1 MSPLG
6 TMELIALK
14 PLQKLGPEADR
25 EDAAANLGEGR
36 TAGSHI
42 DEAFEAVHTV
52 LDASLNYLLKGRQ
65 TEPWVSWATLD
76 VPDKCAVL
84 RRALHL
90 NQDRDAHYLHRMHG
104 HLEAVEHYD
113 RERSRLLRLEF
124 ENPGMLTMTE
134 KANIADYMM
143 TAAMQFDEGM
153 ICEHDGI
160 RSSLW

>member
-14 PLQKLGPEADR
+14 PLQKIGPEADR
-25 EDAAANLGEGR
+25 EDAAAHFDDDR
-36 TAGSHI
+36 SMGSHI
-42 DEAFEAVHTV
+42 DESFEAVHTV
-52 LDASLNYLLKGRQ
+52 LDASLDYLLKGRQ
-65 TEPWVSWATLD
+65 DEPWVSWATLD

-90 NQDRDAHYLHRMHG
+90 NRDRDAAYLHRMHG

-124 ENPGMLTMTE
+124 ETPGTLTMTE
-134 KANIADYMM
+134 KMNLADYLM
-143 TAAMQFDEGM
+143 AAALDLDEGL

-160 RSSLW
+160 RSSLR